1 MMLAVAPMPGRM
13 SVNMPWPAGWL
24 PSLWWSTMMWI
35 LVWGGTSLFEA
46 RARAVHHR
54 KVRALLECLGRQV
67 LHLDIEQVHERPVFL
82 VADVTLSKKSGW

>member
-35 LVWGGTSLFEA
+35 LVWGGTSLFEPGPGQSTIA
-46 RARAVHHR
+46 RYVHFWSASG
-54 KVRALLECLGRQV
+54 VRRSILISSRFTNVRFSWWPML
-67 LHLDIEQVHERPVFL
+67 P
-82 VADVTLSKKSGW
+82 S